1 MRTPAGKTAAIL
13 WWRERDKGPLRRKGQ
28 SMILLHPMKES
39 SDFFSSREERRRAG
53 ISCRH
58 KVSRFSQGQ
67 FDPTRRKFDPVALM
81 NAAHKQR
88 LSRLMPLKNARMSIS
103 PFTFYRGA
111 APLMAA
117 DLAALPRTGLLTQIC
132 GDAHVQNLGAFG
144 GGAEGHMVFDINDFD
159 ETIRAPWEWDVKRM
173 ATSLILA
180 GREARNS
187 ERQCKDA
194 VLALARSYRES
205 MSRFAK
211 LSFLELARYLV
222 MRDLE
227 VSPVRSVLR
236 KAERATPLNSLE
248 KLTERKDGKF
258 VFRQIADEDFGAKT
272 QYPVGEETAR
282 QVLSAL
288 PGYLQTLLPERRH
301 FFKQYRPLDLAFRV
315 VGTGSVGTRD
325 YVVLMFGGALDDPM
339 FLQLK
344 QELPS
349 AYAPYVPANVP
360 PKHHGQRVVEG
371 VRRMLV
377 QSDIFLGWAT
387 IDGLPY
393 LVRQLRDHKAGIEDS
408 DLEGRGLLQYAEVC
422 GEILAK
428 GHARSGDPCMLSG
441 YLGTADR
448 FDKALTNFAVDYADQ
463 TTRDF
468 EGWLKAIRDGKVKAM
483 KPVAKSRKKASS
495 KREPQRG
502 VKEPHRA
509 VKKKR

>member
-1 MRTPAGKTAAIL
+1 VVGQRNLIALRVTLSRMHGITMKAQSEQYSTREARREAGRKL
-13 WWRERDKGPLRRKGQ
+13 RDQ
-28 SMILLHPMKES
+28 I
-39 SDFFSSREERRRAG
+39 SR
-53 ISCRH
+53 I
-58 KVSRFSQGQ
+58 SQGK
-67 FDPTRRKFDPVALM
+67 FDPTARKFDAVDLM

-88 LSRLMPLKNARMSIS
+88 VKELMPLKNARMAVS

-117 DLAALPRTGLLTQIC
+117 DLAALPRTGILAQIC

-144 GGAEGHMVFDINDFD
+144 GGFAGHMIFDINDFD

-173 ATSLILA
+173 ATSLVLA
-180 GREARNS
+180 GREAKNS

-194 VLALARSYRES
+194 VLEFARNYRES
-205 MSRFAK
+205 MKRFSE
-211 LSFLELARYLV
+211 LPVLELARYLV
-222 MRDLE
+222 MRELK

-236 KAERATPLNSLE
+236 KAERATPLDSLK
-248 KLTERKDGKF
+248 KLTERKDGRYQFKESTDPAYG
-258 VFRQIADEDFGAKT
+258 VPVQYRVDEKT
-272 QYPVGEETAR
+272 ATKVRA
-282 QVLSAL
+282 AI

-301 FFKQYRPLDLAFRV
+301 FFLQYKAADEDFRI

-325 YVVLMFGGALDDPM
+325 YVVLMFGGAVDDPM

-349 AYAPYVPANVP
+349 AYAPYVPKNVP

-377 QSDIFLGWAT
+377 QFDPFLGWAT

-393 LVRQLRDHKAGIEDS
+393 LVRQLRDHKAGIEES
-408 DLEGRGLLQYAEVC
+408 DLQGSGLLQYAEVC

-428 GHARSGDPCMLSG
+428 GHARSGDPCILSG
-441 YLGTADR
+441 YLGASDR
-448 FDKALTNFAVDYADQ
+448 FDKALVTFAVDYADQ

-468 EGWLKAIRDGKVKAM
+468 EAWQKAIREGTVEALNAV
-483 KPVAKSRKKASS
+483 PKKA
-495 KREPQRG
+495 KKTAKKKK
-502 VKEPHRA
+502 VA
-509 VKKKR
+509 VKKKRR